1 MHNLE
6 TQQRS
11 SEFDQL
17 KLAFYKGRSQLFIF
31 EDNGNVLQSC
41 DSILNVA
48 KGVNIF
54 DSTPFL
60 ESIKSE
66 INTLE
71 VHQKSDYKRIN
82 TDFFGNG
89 VIYDFLLKKVKWK
102 NDIVNLLL
110 IEDQHESNQ
119 YLIEMQQGRNDSM
132 LHNEIIEEKSKII
145 EQNNRELASTLSA
158 LTRAQISKKALFITF
173 LIVIVLVLLSEGLV
187 DPAIE
192 TYTGSFWIAM
202 LGKLFIALLIKP
214 VDLIMEKILMRQ
226 AVRKLG
232 KAKN

>member
-11 SEFDQL
+11 NEFDQL
-17 KLAFYKGRSQLFIF
+17 KLSLYKSKSQLLTFD
-31 EDNGNVLQSC
+31 DNGNVLESC
-41 DSILNVA
+41 NSIVA
-48 KGVNIF
+48 VNRGVNICEKI
-54 DSTPFL
+54 PFL
-60 ESIKSE
+60 ESIKQE
-66 INTLE
+66 IISLNE
-71 VHQKSDYKRIN
+71 NEKCEYKRMNI
-82 TDFFGNG
+82 DFFGKDAAYDCFFQRIKWG
-89 VIYDFLLKKVKWK
+89 DKVI
-102 NDIVNLLL
+102 NLLL
-110 IEDQHESNQ
+110 IEDQHEANQ

-132 LHNEIIEEKSKII
+132 LLNEIIEEKSKII
-145 EQNNRELASTLSA
+145 EQKNMDLANTLTA

-192 TYTGSFWIAM
+192 TYTGSFWLAM

-226 AVRKLG
+226 AVRRLK
-232 KAKN
+232 KEKS